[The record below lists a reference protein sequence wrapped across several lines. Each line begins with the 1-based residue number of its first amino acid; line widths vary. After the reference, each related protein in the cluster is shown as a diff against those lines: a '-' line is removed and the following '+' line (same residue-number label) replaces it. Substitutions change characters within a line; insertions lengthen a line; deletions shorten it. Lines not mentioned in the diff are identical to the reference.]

1 MSTGQVIRF
10 PKARHWFSPGINRIR
25 DVFRLAY
32 LFATE
37 LAAEHPVEIIVRPV
51 KSRRTLIQN
60 AKMWAMLADVARQVQ
75 WPVNG
80 VMQNLDAEDWKALIT
95 AATRQEIRMAAGLS
109 GGVVMLGV
117 STRKMTVAE
126 MGDVI
131 EYLYAFGA
139 ERGVR
144 WGKQAL
150 KDVPEEWEAA

>member
-1 MSTGQVIRF
+1 MGEVVQF
-10 PKARHWFSPGINRIR
+10 QKPRHWFAPGVNRVR
-25 DVFRLAY
+25 DVFKLAY

-37 LAAEHPVEIIVRPV
+37 LSAEQPVEIIVRPV

-80 VMQNLDAEDWKALIT
+80 VMQTLDSEDWKALVT
-95 AATRQEIRMAAGLS
+95 AAARQEIRMAAGLN

-117 STRKMTVAE
+117 STRKMTVGE

-139 ERGVR
+139 ERGVV

-150 KDVPEEWEAA
+150 QDVPEEWECAA